1 MELEYYDQAI
11 ICFDKAL
18 VINPNNAESWYNR
31 GVALSIL
38 NRNEDAIQS
47 YDRAIKLDSGTI
59 NAWNSKGHALSG
71 LGKYA
76 DALRSYDRAIEIH
89 SDNIIAWYTK
99 GLALSNLGRYDE
111 AIQSYD
117 RVLEIDKNNTDAL
130 NSKGLALE
138 RLGKYDE
145 AIQSY
150 DRVLEIDKNN
160 TDALNSKGLTLQR
173 IGKKHEAMQC
183 FEEVTAIY
191 EEMVRINIREGDHL
205 LQSTKYKEAIRAY
218 DRVLKIDPNNIISW
232 YNKGLA
238 LSNLGRYD
246 EAIQSYDR
254 VLEID
259 KNNTDALNSK
269 GLALERLGKYD
280 EANQSYDIALDLAPN
295 NPDTWLRKARIKSRK
310 HCYPEAIKCY
320 NQAAALSP
328 NDMTILT
335 ELREIYSNHTY
346 EYDKAL
352 ENALKLNQ
360 KNHDSLTEIMVAE
373 DFIKSGNN
381 MEGRKHANR
390 ASSII
395 PAKSVKLRSIA
406 EYLILCSYY
415 MQGKILEGDK
425 KIKEF
430 FEGYKSLDK
439 GFRIE
444 DEFWNFNGL
453 IKAIERSSINDRKR
467 RVLLDLIN
475 ILRGHLYENTI
486 SGIVASLADTSE
498 LLQRSNRRLRHVIIP
513 SIVVAAIGGIVLGY
527 FGFIHEEIFA
537 DECNR
542 VGQIR
547 HVDLKDSPGVM
558 ALNPN
563 TREMYLA
570 YEDSTLGVI
579 SCNKLGIESEPSPVK
594 GNVGQAEAVAF
605 DPSDNVAYMVH
616 ANSNNVSVIDTKNK
630 TYSVI
635 RNITVGEDPNGIAVD
650 PESNIIYVANRGDNT
665 VSVIYDGDRNDGQ
678 KNKPI
683 PPIPVGLW
691 PISLGL
697 NPSNN
702 TLYVANSGDNT
713 VSVIDTEKNNITKI
727 IPVGKAPNGIAVD
740 PEKNRVYVAN
750 GDISNITD
758 YVGQRDDEPIEQS
771 YSNII
776 TVIDGVSNDK
786 IENITVG
793 SGGFPKDI
801 AIDDR
806 HNKIYVANE
815 NSSTISEIDSN
826 SDKVVRTIKLPFRPN
841 DIEINSNKGILYV
854 STTEVEGLSSLIRV
868 GATEDE
874 NLIKKWLPKA
884 SFTFPT
890 DNFQLLQ
897 VDTRPTRIAVD
908 NDANRSYVS
917 NYYSNTVSV
926 IDTEKN
932 NVNKTIPVREG
943 PNGIAVDPEEERVYV
958 ANERNNT
965 VSVIDTKGNNVIQ
978 NIPVGVYPTSI
989 ALNPANNT
997 LYVTNAGNN
1006 TVSVIDTEKNN
1017 VNKTIPVKEG
1027 PNGIAVD
1034 PENMRVYVANS
1045 GDNTVSVI
1053 ETEKNNVNKTIPVG
1067 MAPTSVAVDSKS
1079 IIYVA
1084 NSGEETI
1091 SLIDPATNDTMFK
1104 MPLGV
1109 SPTSMAIDPDEN
1121 TIYVADQKEDIIS
1134 IIKINDIDLLKGQ
1147 NIFSKVS
1154 RSVEGLSQRSLGEI
1168 RGQEQGITEQ
1178 GNIEQALSVSIPKG
1192 SEPLGLYFDKYN
1204 DKLYVANGNGNTIL
1218 IKDVRQYKLEDE
1230 KIASMS

>member
-71 LGKYA
+71 IGKYA

-89 SDNIIAWYTK
+89 SDNIIAWYNK

-218 DRVLKIDPNNIISW
+218 DRVLKIDPNNIIAW

-269 GLALERLGKYD
+269 GSALERLGKYD
-280 EANQSYDIALDLAPN
+280 EAIQSYDIALDLAPN

-328 NDMTILT
+328 NDVAILT

-346 EYDKAL
+346 EYNKAL

-373 DFIKSGNN
+373 DFIKSGDNS
-381 MEGRKHANR
+381 EGRKHANR
-390 ASSII
+390 ASSIT
-395 PAKSVKLRSIA
+395 PAKSVKLRSII
-406 EYLILCSYY
+406 EYLILCSYF
-415 MQGKILEGDK
+415 MQGKTLEGDK

-486 SGIVASLADTSE
+486 SGIVASLAYTSE
-498 LLQRSNRRLRHVIIP
+498 SLQRSNRRLRHVIIP

-527 FGFIHEEIFA
+527 FGFIEKEIFA
-537 DECNR
+537 DECDK
-542 VGQIR
+542 VGLIK
-547 HVDLKDSPGVM
+547 HVNLKDSPGVM
-558 ALNPN
+558 ALHPS
-563 TREMYLA
+563 THEMYMA
-570 YEDSTLGVI
+570 YENRSFGVI
-579 SCNKLGIESEPSPVK
+579 SCTDLDTESDPSPIK
-594 GNVGQAEAVAF
+594 GGLGQAEAVAF
-605 DPSDNVAYMVH
+605 DPSDNAAYIVH
-616 ANSNNVSVIDTKNK
+616 ANSNNVTKIDTERNVV
-630 TYSVI
+630 T
-635 RNITVGEDPNGIAVD
+635 NITVGNDPKGIAVD
-650 PESNIIYVANRGDNT
+650 PEKNVIYVANRMDNN
-665 VSVIYDGDRNDGQ
+665 VSIIDTDDVNED
-678 KNKPI
+678 KT
-683 PPIPVGLW
+683 IPVGKW
-691 PISLGL
+691 PIGVGL
-697 NPSNN
+697 NSR
-702 TLYVANSGDNT
+702 THMLYVANSGNNT
-713 VSVIDTEKNNITKI
+713 VSVIDTNNETVLDHIR
-727 IPVGKAPNGIAVD
+727 VGKAPNGIAVD

-758 YVGQRDDEPIEQS
+758 DVGQHDDKPIEQS

-786 IENITVG
+786 KDITVG

-806 HNKIYVANE
+806 LDKIYVANE
-815 NSSTISEIDSN
+815 NSNTITEIDSN
-826 SDKVVRTIKLPFRPN
+826 SNEVVRTIELPFRPN
-841 DIEINSNKGILYV
+841 DIEINSDKGILYV
-854 STTEVEGLSSLIRV
+854 STSELEGLSELIRV
-868 GATEDE
+868 GAPED
-874 NLIKKWLPKA
+874 NIIKYWLNRA
-884 SFTFPT
+884 NSTVEL
-890 DNFQLLQ
+890 DGDFQLLQ
-897 VDTRPTRIAVD
+897 VDTRPTHVAVD
-908 NDANRSYVS
+908 NDTNRSYVS

-926 IDTEKN
+926 IDTENDTVIDKIT
-932 NVNKTIPVREG
+932 VSEG
-943 PNGIAVDPEEERVYV
+943 PNGIAVDPEKKRVYV

-965 VSVIDTKGNNVIQ
+965 VSVIDTKTNKVTGNIS
-978 NIPVGVYPTSI
+978 VGRHPTSV

-997 LYVTNAGNN
+997 LYVANSGNN
-1006 TVSVIDTEKNN
+1006 TVSVINTETNN
-1017 VNKTIPVKEG
+1017 VTNDIRVGEAPFGVV
-1027 PNGIAVD
+1027 VD
-1034 PENMRVYVANS
+1034 PENKKVYVANFNQS
-1045 GDNTVSVI
+1045 TVSVI
-1053 ETEKNNVNKTIPVG
+1053 NTEINNVTKNITVG
-1067 MAPTSVAVDSKS
+1067 KAPTSVAIDSENRVF
-1079 IIYVA
+1079 VA

-1091 SLIDPATNDTMFK
+1091 SLIIPNYNDAVMQV
-1104 MPLGV
+1104 PVGV
-1109 SPTSMAIDPDEN
+1109 SPTSMAIDPDN
-1121 TIYVADQKEDIIS
+1121 NVIYAVDQQEDIIS
-1134 IIKINDIDLLKGQ
+1134 IIKINDINQLIKQFRDSIRIRAGGSPLHSTSIFDLIPGAQERGYIEDLLR
-1147 NIFSKVS
+1147 IP
-1154 RSVEGLSQRSLGEI
+1154 L
-1168 RGQEQGITEQ
+1168 
-1178 GNIEQALSVSIPKG
+1178 PKG
-1192 SEPLGLYFDKYN
+1192 SEPLGIYFDQNN
-1204 DKLYVANGNGNTIL
+1204 DKLYLANGNGNTVL
-1218 IKDVRQYKLEDE
+1218 IKEVHQDKLEDE
-1230 KIASMS
+1230 KIISMS